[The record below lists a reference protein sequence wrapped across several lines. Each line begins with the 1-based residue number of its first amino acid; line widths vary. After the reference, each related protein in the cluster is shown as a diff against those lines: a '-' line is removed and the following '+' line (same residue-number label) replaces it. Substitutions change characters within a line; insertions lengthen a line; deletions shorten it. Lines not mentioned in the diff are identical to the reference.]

1 MLKKNFNGLGLIFSP
16 FLQGKSHSKKVAY
29 IGLFTAF
36 LIVCNG
42 FFSFPIGD
50 VQFSITIFAS
60 LMAGVILGPMA
71 GFFAYFIA
79 DLLGYFISSG
89 GLFYYFWVG
98 LSTSTFALIA
108 GLLFI
113 KQSQSKSIKCTAIK
127 VTLIILISF
136 VVCTV
141 IINSTGF
148 YIYNKNIGFLTSA
161 IEYAKDTFGS
171 EVSFFIYLVYRLIF
185 RGQIFNSLFNYAL
198 FIISLPA
205 LKRLKLL

>member
-1 MLKKNFNGLGLIFSP
+1 MLKQNLNVVDFIFSP
-16 FLQGKSHSKKVAY
+16 LLQGKSHSKKVAY
-29 IGLFTAF
+29 VGLFTAF

-60 LMAGVILGPMA
+60 LLAGVILGPTA
-71 GFFAYFIA
+71 GFLSCFVA

-89 GLFYYFWVG
+89 GMFYYFWVG
-98 LSTSTFALIA
+98 LSTSFFAFIA

-113 KQSQSKSIKCTAIK
+113 NKKGNKSVKITAIK
-127 VTLIILISF
+127 IAVIILTSF
-136 VVCTV
+136 IICTV

-148 YIYNKNIGFLTSA
+148 YIYNKNVGFLTSV
-161 IEYAKDTFGS
+161 IEYAKNTFGS
-171 EVSFFIYLVYRLIF
+171 EVSFLIYLAYRLIF
-185 RGQIFNSLFNYAL
+185 RGQILNSIFNYVL
-198 FIISLPA
+198 FIVAIPL